1 MANPVKTPNVE
12 YPREEFQH
20 LYTKEKEK
28 KRKTKTNPNFADPK
42 KQFQF
47 VHNEVGMDGNR
58 SKKELSKFL

>member
-28 KRKTKTNPNFADPK
+28 NQTKKTKQT
-42 KQFQF
+42 QT
-47 VHNEVGMDGNR
+47 
-58 SKKELSKFL
+58 L